1 MRFDKIE
8 DKALVYYLILVKN
21 KTGSQKKG
29 TLRIVPNP
37 ITDTNTRVEHKTLG
51 AIFGKWNSPRALAE
65 LGTAG
70 FLTEEL
76 VLWEARLARTTTP
89 CRYP

>member
-1 MRFDKIE
+1 MGQLKRRQEF
-8 DKALVYYLILVKN
+8 
-21 KTGSQKKG
+21 SQKKG

-51 AIFGKWNSPRALAE
+51 AKFGMWNSPRALAE

-70 FLTEEL
+70 FLTKEL
-76 VLWEARLARTTTP
+76 VFWEARLARTTTP
-89 CRYP
+89 CRFP